1 MSGNNNQSK
10 ANNQDKY
17 FQTSIFIPNLN
28 RIQDKFN
35 LITSK

>member
-17 FQTSIFIPNLN
+17 VQTIIFIPNLI